1 MKKIKVL
8 ISEEKINNRLDE
20 LANQIMDEYKGKDI
34 VFLCILKGSIFFT
47 VELAKRIKN
56 NIQFEFVE
64 VSSYENNESTGKV
77 KLNKDITQS
86 IEGKEVIII
95 EDIVDTGRTLAF
107 LKELLLEKKPA
118 SLKICSLLDKP
129 SRRIANVKH
138 TKMLKIC
145 IIYDMMLT
153 NEIMQKK
160 VVKHVFKKNGNARI
174 QIICRQNSNRTKTRN
189 NNSNRT

>member
-86 IEGKEVIII
+86 IEEKEVIII

-129 SRRIANVKH
+129 SRRIANVKADYVGFAIGD
-138 TKMLKIC
+138 KF
-145 IIYDMMLT
+145 
-153 NEIMQKK
+153 
-160 VVKHVFKKNGNARI
+160 VVGYGLDDE
-174 QIICRQNSNRTKTRN
+174 QNLRN
-189 NNSNRT
+189 LNYIGYIEE

>member
-1 MKKIKVL
+1 MKKIKVF

-129 SRRIANVKH
+129 SRRIANVKADYVGFAIED
-138 TKMLKIC
+138 KF
-145 IIYDMMLT
+145 
-153 NEIMQKK
+153 
-160 VVKHVFKKNGNARI
+160 VVGYGLDDE
-174 QIICRQNSNRTKTRN
+174 QNLRN
-189 NNSNRT
+189 LNYIGYIEE

>member
-95 EDIVDTGRTLAF
+95 EDIVDTGRTLSF
-107 LKELLLEKKPA
+107 LKDLLLEKKPA

-129 SRRIANVKH
+129 SRRITNVKADYVGFAIED
-138 TKMLKIC
+138 KF
-145 IIYDMMLT
+145 
-153 NEIMQKK
+153 
-160 VVKHVFKKNGNARI
+160 VVGYGLDDE
-174 QIICRQNSNRTKTRN
+174 QNLRN
-189 NNSNRT
+189 LNYIGYIEE

>member
-20 LANQIMDEYKGKDI
+20 LANQIMDKYKGKDI

-129 SRRIANVKH
+129 SRRIANVKADYVGFAIED
-138 TKMLKIC
+138 KF
-145 IIYDMMLT
+145 
-153 NEIMQKK
+153 
-160 VVKHVFKKNGNARI
+160 VVGYGLDDE
-174 QIICRQNSNRTKTRN
+174 QNLRN
-189 NNSNRT
+189 LNYIGYIEE

>member
-1 MKKIKVL
+1 MKKIKIL

-129 SRRIANVKH
+129 SRRIANVKADYVGFAIED
-138 TKMLKIC
+138 KF
-145 IIYDMMLT
+145 
-153 NEIMQKK
+153 
-160 VVKHVFKKNGNARI
+160 VVGYGLDDE
-174 QIICRQNSNRTKTRN
+174 QNLRN
-189 NNSNRT
+189 LNYIGYIEE

>member
-1 MKKIKVL
+1 MKNINVL
-8 ISEEKINNRLDE
+8 INEEQINKRLDE
-20 LANQIMDEYKGKDI
+20 LANQIMNEYEGKDI

-95 EDIVDTGRTLAF
+95 EDIVDTGRTLSF
-107 LKELLLEKKPA
+107 LKDLLLEKKPA

-129 SRRIANVKH
+129 SRRITNVKADYVGF
-138 TKMLKIC
+138 TIEDKF
-145 IIYDMMLT
+145 
-153 NEIMQKK
+153 
-160 VVKHVFKKNGNARI
+160 VVGYGLDDE
-174 QIICRQNSNRTKTRN
+174 QNLRN
-189 NNSNRT
+189 LNYIGYIEE